1 MKELILNDGRKT
13 EIQKVEQG
21 NGEIRV
27 RLILQTSDQL
37 KALFRDTFA
46 TSKMIERQNGVE
58 VATYENYTDLTY
70 IKEELGGIWEVAL
83 VQQKKS
89 ADYRLQAVEAVI
101 QQMQRNLENAIVELT
116 MAMAETKEES
126 ENV

>member
-1 MKELILNDGRKT
+1 MRELVLNDGRKT
-13 EIQKVEQG
+13 EIQKVEQRE
-21 NGEIRV
+21 GEIRI

-37 KALFRDTFA
+37 KALFKDEFA
-46 TSKMIERQNGVE
+46 TSKMVERQNGVDVNE
-58 VATYENYTDLTY
+58 YENYTELSY

-83 VQQKKS
+83 VQQGAGVKQ
-89 ADYRLQAVEAVI
+89 RLQAVEEI
-101 QQMQRNLENAIVELT
+101 TSQMQKDLENAIVELT

>member
-1 MKELILNDGRKT
+1 MRELVLNDGRKT
-13 EIQKVEQG
+13 EIQRVEQRE
-21 NGEIRV
+21 GEIRI

-37 KALFRDTFA
+37 KALFKDEFA
-46 TSKMIERQNGVE
+46 TSKMVERQNGVDVNE
-58 VATYENYTDLTY
+58 YENYTELSY

-83 VQQKKS
+83 VQQGAGVKQ
-89 ADYRLQAVEAVI
+89 RLQAVEEI
-101 QQMQRNLENAIVELT
+101 TSQMQKDLENAIVELT

>member
-1 MKELILNDGRKT
+1 MKELVLNDGRKT

-21 NGEIRV
+21 DGEIRI

-37 KALFRDTFA
+37 KALFKDEFA
-46 TSKMIERQNGVE
+46 TSKMVERQHGAD
-58 VATYENYTDLTY
+58 VAVYENYTELSY

-83 VQQKKS
+83 VQQGKGVKQ
-89 ADYRLQAVEAVI
+89 RLQAVEEI
-101 QQMQRNLENAIVELT
+101 TQQMQKDLENAIVEIT

>member
-1 MKELILNDGRKT
+1 MRELVLNDGRKT
-13 EIQKVEQG
+13 EIQKVEQRE
-21 NGEIRV
+21 GEIRI

-37 KALFRDTFA
+37 KALFKDEFA
-46 TSKMIERQNGVE
+46 TSKMVERQNGVDVNE
-58 VATYENYTDLTY
+58 YENYTELSY

-83 VQQKKS
+83 VQQGAGVKQ
-89 ADYRLQAVEAVI
+89 RLQVVEEI
-101 QQMQRNLENAIVELT
+101 TSQMQKDLENAIVELT